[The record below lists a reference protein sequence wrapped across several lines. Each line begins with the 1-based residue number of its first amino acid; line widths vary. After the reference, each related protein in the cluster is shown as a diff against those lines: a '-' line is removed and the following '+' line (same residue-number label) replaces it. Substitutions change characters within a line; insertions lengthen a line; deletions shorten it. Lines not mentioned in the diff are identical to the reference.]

1 MSKKQQQVERR
12 MQIYA
17 NEMEPLR
24 GEMSQRM
31 DKYANHMG
39 RFKGRNGNVIWLLI
53 PLQIHYVELEPTY
66 PF

>member
-24 GEMSQRM
+24 GEMSQRV
-31 DKYANHMG
+31 DKYANHMEDL
-39 RFKGRNGNVIWLLI
+39 R
-53 PLQIHYVELEPTY
+53 EEMEM
-66 PF
+66 